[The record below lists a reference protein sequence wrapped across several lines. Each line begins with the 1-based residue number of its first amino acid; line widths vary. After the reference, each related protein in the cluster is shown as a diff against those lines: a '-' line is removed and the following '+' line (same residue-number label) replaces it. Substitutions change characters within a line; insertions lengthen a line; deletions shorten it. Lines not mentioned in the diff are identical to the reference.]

1 MMRARGAWLW
11 LGLLA
16 FFLGTPGGAIEK
28 ARPLDEAFPR
38 QEVPFPLCSPSP
50 LQRAWAESMETI
62 MAHNRGQWRVMLVDA
77 RVGCV
82 LYQHE
87 STRPGHV
94 ASAIKV
100 PLAMLT
106 LAALQQRVPP
116 GMSLETYLATRGPSR
131 TYAQL
136 LRAMLVHSEEVAT
149 QTLLDLLLAWRVPL
163 GATLA
168 RWGAFHTDV
177 RTRRSTAQDLAW
189 LLVHLYRGTGLSPEA
204 RRKMLTWMAAYTPN
218 DALRLGRM
226 TPYLPPGAR
235 LYNKRATLVKEQL
248 IVGDIG
254 LVVFPWR
261 GEERAYV
268 MVLLGYRGAEPL
280 SYEALEA
287 ELDLMAHTLGKAL
300 RQSLILPLF
309 LHKGVCPHRH
319 R

>member
-1 MMRARGAWLW
+1 MDAVLAR
-11 LGLLA
+11 
-16 FFLGTPGGAIEK
+16 T
-28 ARPLDEAFPR
+28 
-38 QEVPFPLCSPSP
+38 
-50 LQRAWAESMETI
+50 
-62 MAHNRGQWRVMLVDA
+62 RGEWRVMLVDA
-77 RVGCV
+77 RAGCV

-100 PLAMLT
+100 PIAMLT

-136 LRAMLVHSEEVAT
+136 LQAMLVHSEEAAT
-149 QTLLDLLLAWRVPL
+149 QTLLALLRTWRVPL
-163 GATLA
+163 RATLA
-168 RWGAFHTDV
+168 QWGASHTDV
-177 RTRRSTAQDLAW
+177 LTRRSTAADLAR
-189 LLVHLYRGTGLSPEA
+189 LLVHLYWGTGLSPEA
-204 RRKMLTWMAAYTPN
+204 RRKMLTWMAEYTPN
-218 DALRLGRM
+218 DALRLGRL
-226 TPYLPPGAR
+226 TPHLPPGAR

-280 SYEALEA
+280 SYETLEA
-287 ELDLMAHTLGKAL
+287 ELDHMVRALGRAL
-300 RQSLILPLF
+300 WQSLATEPWF
-309 LHKGVCPHRH
+309 GWGRWTW
-319 R
+319 